1 MNIVQNIKIAG
12 MSALLGLGASSC
24 ETGMHGQKAL
34 EEAKTSA
41 LETLD
46 YKNLPIKEY
55 QRLLEGEKQA
65 RNNSLWAWDGNVKAI
80 KYWDSIKT
88 DALVKKAYQE
98 GAQMVRDSI
107 TSANLKKIAA
117 DSLKKV
123 K

>member
-1 MNIVQNIKIAG
+1 MPRCGEGRSWYLRSRPARGGFVVEEGKGGKVAG
-12 MSALLGLGASSC
+12 DSRQ
-24 ETGMHGQKAL
+24 ET
-34 EEAKTSA
+34 
-41 LETLD
+41 
-46 YKNLPIKEY
+46 
-55 QRLLEGEKQA
+55 EGEKQA